1 MTSKAVEAC
10 GTFTAIGRPRARRP
24 IMANPPQP
32 STRMAL
38 PCAALGLIN
47 AAPSHNQAGPN
58 LSVAPQNIGYPH
70 G

>member
-32 STRMAL
+32 STRMACPARL
-38 PCAALGLIN
+38 
-47 AAPSHNQAGPN
+47 SPN